1 MNPPVKKNPPIVLVD
16 DEETVLFSS
25 KILLKTADV
34 SPVITLTDGRKL
46 MPFLEENGAA
56 VVVLD
61 LVMPHL
67 SGTEILPK
75 IRERFPE
82 IPVIVMTATQEVNI
96 AVQCMKDGA
105 FDYLI
110 KPAEN
115 SRFISCVRRA
125 MEVRSLQ
132 REVGTLKHY
141 LLEDQLQHA
150 EAFAAIITKSRKMRA
165 VFQYVEAIA
174 PSSEPVLI
182 IGETGVGKELLAN
195 AIHLVSHR
203 NGPLVALNVAG
214 LDDNMFSDTL
224 FGHRKGAFTGA
235 NENREGLIA
244 AAAGGSLF
252 LDEIGDLKESSQV
265 KLLRLL
271 QERKY
276 YPLGADGYLK
286 TDARI
291 ICATNRDLKF
301 MMAEKTFRSDLYF
314 RLSSHQVRIPPLR
327 ERKEDIP
334 LLTAQF
340 LEESART
347 MGKSAPIPPPELF
360 HLLNAYDFPGNVREL
375 RAITFDAVAR
385 HQSGVLS
392 LERFRDSVFPNADEH
407 NPQIDSAAENP
418 FKRIAG
424 RLPTLRDAEI
434 FLLEE
439 ALERAQGNKS
449 LAATLLG
456 LSRQTLN
463 YRLQQIKKSGLTSQ
477 GTRPGQPR

>member
-1 MNPPVKKNPPIVLVD
+1 MTDSGKKKSLPIVLVD

-25 KILLKTADV
+25 RILLKTADV
-34 SPVITLTDGRKL
+34 SPVVTMTDGRHL
-46 MPFLEENGAA
+46 LSFLEENDAA

-61 LVMPHL
+61 LVMPHT
-67 SGTEILPK
+67 SGIELLPRIK
-75 IRERFPE
+75 ERFPE
-82 IPVIVMTATQEVNI
+82 IPVIVMTANQEINI

-105 FDYLI
+105 FDYLV
-110 KPAEN
+110 KPTEN
-115 SRFISCVRRA
+115 NRFISCVKRA
-125 MEVRSLQ
+125 MEVRFLQ
-132 REVGTLKHY
+132 RELGTLKHY
-141 LLEDQLQHA
+141 LLEDSLQDA

-182 IGETGVGKELLAN
+182 IGETGVGKELLAQ
-195 AIHLVSHR
+195 AIHQVSHR
-203 NGPLVALNVAG
+203 PGPLVALNVAG

-235 NENREGLIA
+235 NDNREGMIA

-276 YPLGADGYLK
+276 YPLGSDGYMK

-291 ICATNRDLKF
+291 ICATNRDLKE

-314 RLSSHQVRIPPLR
+314 RLSSHQVRIPPLK
-327 ERKEDIP
+327 ERKEDLP
-334 LLTAQF
+334 LLTTQF
-340 LEESART
+340 IEEAAHA
-347 MGKSAPIPPPELF
+347 MGKSPPMPPPELF
-360 HLLNAYDFPGNVREL
+360 HLLNTYDFPGNVREL
-375 RAITFDAVAR
+375 RAIVFDAVAR

-392 LERFRDSVFPNADEH
+392 LERFRESVLSNGAQEDAFSQEML
-407 NPQIDSAAENP
+407 ENP
-418 FKRIAG
+418 FKRLSG
-424 RLPTLRDAEI
+424 KLPTLREAEN
-434 FLLEE
+434 LLVEE

-456 LSRQTLN
+456 VSRQTLN
-463 YRLQQIKKSGLTSQ
+463 YRLHQVKKSAAPTQ
-477 GTRPGQPR
+477 G

>member
-1 MNPPVKKNPPIVLVD
+1 MSEPVKKSLPIVLVD

-34 SPVITLTDGRKL
+34 SPVVTLTDGRQL
-46 MPFLEENGAA
+46 LPFLEEHGAA

-61 LVMPHL
+61 LVMPFA
-67 SGTEILPK
+67 SGNELLPK
-75 IRERFPE
+75 VKERYPE
-82 IPVIVMTATQEVNI
+82 IPVIVMTANQEVEI

-105 FDYLI
+105 FDYLV

-115 SRFISCVRRA
+115 SRFISSIKRA

-132 REVGTLKHY
+132 RELGTLKHY
-141 LLEDQLQHA
+141 LLEDSLQDA
-150 EAFAAIITKSRKMRA
+150 AAFAAILTQSRKMRA

-182 IGETGVGKELLAN
+182 IGETGVGKELLAQ
-195 AIHLVSHR
+195 AIHQVSHR
-203 NGPLVALNVAG
+203 QGPLVALNVAG

-235 NENREGLIA
+235 NDNREGMIA

-276 YPLGADGYLK
+276 YPLGSDGYMK

-291 ICATNRDLKF
+291 ICATNRDLKE
-301 MMAEKTFRSDLYF
+301 MMAEKSFRSDLYF

-327 ERKEDIP
+327 ERKED
-334 LLTAQF
+334 LLVLTTQFIEEAAQ
-340 LEESART
+340 A
-347 MGKSAPIPPPELF
+347 MGKSPPVPPPELF
-360 HLLNAYDFPGNVREL
+360 HLLNTYDFPGNVREL
-375 RAITFDAVAR
+375 RAIVFDAVAR
-385 HQSGVLS
+385 HHSGLLS
-392 LERFRDSVFPNADEH
+392 LERFRETILSNSVVEDPLAVAW
-407 NPQIDSAAENP
+407 PENP
-418 FKRIAG
+418 FKRLTG
-424 RLPTLRDAEI
+424 KLPTLRETET
-434 FLLEE
+434 LLIEE
-439 ALERAQGNKS
+439 ALERSQGNKS

-456 LSRQTLN
+456 ISRQTLN
-463 YRLQQIKKSGLTSQ
+463 YRLQQLKKGSSAF
-477 GTRPGQPR
+477 

>member
-1 MNPPVKKNPPIVLVD
+1 MTTQPKKNAPILLVD

-34 SPVITLTDGRKL
+34 SPIFTLTDGREL
-46 MPFLEENGAA
+46 MPFLEENSAA

-61 LVMPHL
+61 LVMPHI
-67 SGTEILPK
+67 SGSELLPIIK
-75 IRERFPE
+75 ERYPE
-82 IPVIVMTATQEVNI
+82 IPVIVMTANQEVNI

-105 FDYLI
+105 FDYLV

-115 SRFISCVRRA
+115 NRFISCVKRA
-125 MEVRSLQ
+125 MEVRSLR
-132 REVGTLKHY
+132 REVGTLKQY
-141 LLEDQLQHA
+141 LLEDQLQNA
-150 EAFAAIITKSRKMRA
+150 DAFASIITQSRKMRA

-182 IGETGVGKELLAN
+182 IGETGVGKELLAA
-195 AIHLVSHR
+195 AIHQVSLR
-203 NGPLVALNVAG
+203 NGPLIALNVAG

-224 FGHRKGAFTGA
+224 FGHRRGAFTGA
-235 NENREGLIA
+235 NDNREGMIA
-244 AAAGGSLF
+244 MAAGGSLF

-276 YPLGADGYLK
+276 YPLGADGYMK

-291 ICATNRDLKF
+291 ICATNRDLKA

-314 RLSSHQVRIPPLR
+314 RLSSHQVRIPPLS

-334 LLTAQF
+334 LLTNQF
-340 LEESART
+340 LEEAAQT
-347 MGKSAPIPPPELF
+347 MGKSQPVPPPELYQ
-360 HLLNAYDFPGNVREL
+360 LLNAYDFPGNIREL

-392 LERFRDSVFPNADEH
+392 LERFRESVFSNHSHDTLQHPMD
-407 NPQIDSAAENP
+407 QENP
-418 FKRIAG
+418 FKHFPG
-424 RLPTLRDAEI
+424 KLPTLREI
-434 FLLEE
+434 EVLLLEE
-439 ALERAQGNKS
+439 ALERSQGNKS
-449 LAATLLG
+449 VAASLLG
-456 LSRQTLN
+456 ISRQTLN
-463 YRLQQIKKSGLTSQ
+463 YRVQQIKKPTVSKK
-477 GTRPGQPR
+477 P

>member
-1 MNPPVKKNPPIVLVD
+1 MSTPIRKNAPIVLVD

-25 KILLKTADV
+25 KIVLKTADV
-34 SPVITLTDGRKL
+34 SPVVTMSDGRQL
-46 MPFLEENGAA
+46 MAFLEENSAA

-61 LVMPHL
+61 LVMPHP
-67 SGTEILPK
+67 SGAELLPK
-75 IRERFPE
+75 IKERFPE
-82 IPVIVMTATQEVNI
+82 IPVIVMTANQEVTI

-105 FDYLI
+105 FDYLV

-115 SRFISCVRRA
+115 SRFISCVKRA
-125 MEVRSLQ
+125 IEVRSLR

-141 LLEDQLQHA
+141 LLEDSLQHT
-150 EAFAAIITKSRKMRA
+150 EAFTAILTNSRKMRA
-165 VFQYVEAIA
+165 VFQYIEAIA

-182 IGETGVGKELLAN
+182 IGETGSGKELLAQ
-195 AIHLVSHR
+195 AIHNVSHR

-276 YPLGADGYLK
+276 YPLGADGYMK

-291 ICATNRDLKF
+291 ICATNRDLKA
-301 MMAEKTFRSDLYF
+301 MMAEKTFRSDLFF

-340 LEESART
+340 LEEAAKNLKKT
-347 MGKSAPIPPPELF
+347 PPIPPAELF
-360 HLLNAYDFPGNVREL
+360 HLLNTYDFPGNIREL

-385 HQSGVLS
+385 HQSGILS
-392 LERFRDSVFPNADEH
+392 LERFRDSVYSNDPEK
-407 NPQIDSAAENP
+407 DSVPPFTQENP
-418 FKRIAG
+418 FKRLSG
-424 RLPTLRDAEI
+424 KLPTLREAETL
-434 FLLEE
+434 LLEE
-439 ALERAQGNKS
+439 ALERSQGNKS
-449 LAATLLG
+449 VAANLLG
-456 LSRQTLN
+456 VSRQTLN
-463 YRLQQIKKSGLTSQ
+463 YRLQQLKG
-477 GTRPGQPR
+477 RPAPTL

>member
-1 MNPPVKKNPPIVLVD
+1 MSEPNKKSLPIVLVD

-34 SPVITLTDGRKL
+34 SPVVTMTDGRNL
-46 MPFLEENGAA
+46 LEFLEEHGAA

-61 LVMPHL
+61 LVMPHTP
-67 SGTEILPK
+67 GTELLPRIK
-75 IRERFPE
+75 ERFPE
-82 IPVIVMTATQEVNI
+82 VPVIVMTANLEIEI

-105 FDYLI
+105 FDYLV

-115 SRFISCVRRA
+115 SRFISCVKRA
-125 MEVRSLQ
+125 MELRSLR

-141 LLEDQLQHA
+141 LLEDSLQDT
-150 EAFAAIITKSRKMRA
+150 EAFAPIITKSRKMRA

-182 IGETGVGKELLAN
+182 IGETGVGKELLAQ
-195 AIHLVSHR
+195 AVHSVSHR
-203 NGPLVALNVAG
+203 SGQLVALNVAG

-235 NENREGLIA
+235 NDNREGMIA

-276 YPLGADGYLK
+276 YPLGSDGYMK

-291 ICATNRDLKF
+291 ICATNRDLKGL
-301 MMAEKTFRSDLYF
+301 MAEKSFRSDLYF

-334 LLTAQF
+334 LLTARF
-340 LEESART
+340 LEEAAHA
-347 MGKSAPIPPPELF
+347 MGKPVPIPPPELF
-360 HLLNAYDFPGNVREL
+360 HLLNTYGFPGNVREL
-375 RAITFDAVAR
+375 RAIAFDAVAR

-392 LERFRDSVFPNADEH
+392 LERFRESVFATGTPEESDAMQEED
-407 NPQIDSAAENP
+407 NP
-418 FKRIAG
+418 FKRMSAK
-424 RLPTLRDAEI
+424 LPTLREAEV
-434 FLLEE
+434 LLIEE
-439 ALERAQGNKS
+439 ALERSQGNKS
-449 LAATLLG
+449 VAATLLG
-456 LSRQTLN
+456 VSRQTLN
-463 YRLQQIKKSGLTSQ
+463 YRLQQLKKGN
-477 GTRPGQPR
+477 GGRE

>member
-1 MNPPVKKNPPIVLVD
+1 MSEAIKNSLPIVLVD

-34 SPVITLTDGRKL
+34 SPVVTMTDGRHL
-46 MPFLEENGAA
+46 MHFLDENGAA

-61 LVMPHL
+61 LVMPHIPGSEL
-67 SGTEILPK
+67 LPRIK
-75 IRERFPE
+75 ERFPD
-82 IPVIVMTATQEVNI
+82 IPVIVMTASQEVDI

-105 FDYLI
+105 FDYLV

-115 SRFISCVRRA
+115 SRFISCVKRA
-125 MEVRSLQ
+125 MELRSLR
-132 REVGTLKHY
+132 RELGTLKHY
-141 LLEDQLQHA
+141 LLEDSLQNA
-150 EAFAAIITKSRKMRA
+150 DAFADILTKSRKMRA

-182 IGETGVGKELLAN
+182 IGETGVGKELLAQ
-195 AIHLVSHR
+195 AIHQVSR
-203 NGPLVALNVAG
+203 RSGPLVALNVAG

-235 NENREGLIA
+235 NDNREGMIA

-276 YPLGADGYLK
+276 YPLGSDGYMK

-291 ICATNRDLKF
+291 ICATNRDLKE
-301 MMAEKTFRSDLYF
+301 MMAEKSFRSDLYF

-334 LLTAQF
+334 LLTSHF
-340 LEESART
+340 LEDAART
-347 MGKSAPIPPPELF
+347 MRKPAPVPPPELF
-360 HLLNAYDFPGNVREL
+360 HLLNTYEFPGNVREL

-385 HQSGVLS
+385 HQSGVLA
-392 LERFRDSVFPNADEH
+392 LERFRESVLSGNEPDYASSWSM
-407 NPQIDSAAENP
+407 PENP
-418 FKRIAG
+418 FKRLTG
-424 RLPTLRDAEI
+424 KLPTLREAETL
-434 FLLEE
+434 LLEE
-439 ALERAQGNKS
+439 ALERSQGNKS
-449 LAATLLG
+449 LAASLLG
-456 LSRQTLN
+456 VSRQTLN
-463 YRLQQIKKSGLTSQ
+463 YRLQQLKKSSAGS
-477 GTRPGQPR
+477 RE